1 MVDIGDMVVVAGS
14 GSPEMEVLRVYEQC
28 GVTTAECRWSCEDG
42 TEVASEF
49 PVYSLERVE

>member
-1 MVDIGDMVVVAGS
+1 MVDPGDKVMVDGVP
-14 GSPEMEVLRVYEQC
+14 PEMEVLRVYEQC